1 MENRS
6 IVDAVIVGAMI
17 VISFVGVVVADVEWA
32 RSQLYW
38 SVVTVLIGLGA
49 FVLSRRS
56 VHGGTGLGATVMR
69 QILHW
74 LGVLV
79 AVQIVFFFIGNNQ
92 ITEGSAG
99 LTLSLI
105 LALGAYLSGV
115 YLDWRLIPVGVALAV
130 VSLVGAIV
138 QENVWII
145 ILLGLIAL
153 AVVVI
158 GDRLRRRA

>member
-1 MENRS
+1 MDSRKV
-6 IVDAVIVGAMI
+6 VDLVIVGAMI
-17 VISFVGVVVADVEWA
+17 VISFLGVVLADVEWA
-32 RSQLYW
+32 HSQLYW
-38 SVVTVLIGLGA
+38 SVVTILVGLGA
-49 FVLSRRS
+49 FALSRRS
-56 VHGGTGLGATVMR
+56 VRAATGLRATLLH
-69 QILHW
+69 QALHW
-74 LGVLV
+74 IGVFV
-79 AVQIVFFFIGNNQ
+79 AVQIVFFFVGNNQ

-130 VSLVGAIV
+130 VAAVGALV

-145 ILLGLIAL
+145 ILLGLVAL
-153 AVVVI
+153 AVVIV

>member
-1 MENRS
+1 MESRN
-6 IVDAVIVGAMI
+6 IIDAVIVGAMI
-17 VISFVGVVVADVEWA
+17 VISFFGVIAADVEWSH
-32 RSQLYW
+32 SQLYW
-38 SVVTVLIGLGA
+38 SVVTILVGLGA

-56 VHGGTGLGATVMR
+56 VHAGTGLRATLVH
-69 QILHW
+69 QVCHW

-79 AVQIVFFFIGNNQ
+79 AVQIVFFFVGNNQ

-99 LTLSLI
+99 LALSLI

-130 VSLVGAIV
+130 VAVAGALV
-138 QENVWII
+138 QENVWIV